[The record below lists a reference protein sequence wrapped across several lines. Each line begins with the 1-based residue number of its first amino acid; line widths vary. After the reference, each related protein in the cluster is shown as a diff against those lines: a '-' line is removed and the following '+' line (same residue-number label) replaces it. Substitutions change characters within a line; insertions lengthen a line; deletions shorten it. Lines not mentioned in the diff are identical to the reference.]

1 MGEGGA
7 GDQPAKIPLGD
18 QAPDTDLLNS
28 SAILNWTVDVGSY
41 SEGACS
47 NGILDV
53 AGNVWEWTS
62 DWYSPSEYFLSR
74 DFERDYKSDIRFN
87 IGTKRSVRGG
97 SFIDDPNLVKLHTRG
112 SQPAA
117 WCTPVLGFRLVLAP
131 K

>member
-53 AGNVWEWTS
+53 AGNVWEWKE
-62 DWYSPSEYFLSR
+62 DWWNEDFYAISPRNNLTGPEASE
-74 DFERDYKSDIRFN
+74 ERAI
-87 IGTKRSVRGG
+87 RGG
-97 SFIDDPNLVKLHTRG
+97 GYFSPVIHVESAGRGLDSPGFSGPRG
-112 SQPAA
+112 SCA
-117 WCTPVLGFRLVLAP
+117 V
-131 K
+131 